1 MEHGIFMSVQDFVDE
16 GTAAILDRVTAL
28 GIRRIVLAV
37 TYHRARDVTPRSPG
51 RVTIRHDG
59 AYFPPPADLFGAG
72 SLPVPVVTR
81 ELSVAGDLVRAAH
94 DRGLAVDGW
103 TVFCHNTTI
112 GTVRQDVTQR
122 NCFGGY
128 GAPGDLCP
136 ANPSVRQYAV
146 DLARAAARLG
156 VDTVPAESL
165 HHGFFDHGYH
175 HERSAVPL
183 GELDRY
189 LLGLCFCEHC
199 ASAAQTQGD
208 VDVEQA
214 RLAAA
219 AHLDRVLAGGSPS
232 TAALTQQNLA
242 DVAADLAGMVQPRTD
257 LVTSLVE
264 EVAAAVTEEGASL
277 GYIDLT
283 GAVLGYANGTPTGPS
298 TPESAWR
305 FGIDPAAVAAHAE
318 YLTLAYAKQPARV
331 ATDVATYRNVI
342 GTSRPLRVVL
352 RPGAPDT
359 DDDAQLRAKAGAA
372 TTAGA
377 DGVDFY
383 QYGLLTERDL
393 DRIRTVTAEARRGD
407 EASSALHNPMPQRV
421 ETRGPR
427 CLGSPQ

>member
-16 GTAAILDRVTAL
+16 GTTAILDRVAAL

-51 RVTIRHDG
+51 RVTIRYDG
-59 AYFPPPADLFGAG
+59 AYFPLPADLLGAG
-72 SLPVPVVTR
+72 SLPVPVQTQ
-81 ELSVAGDLVRAAH
+81 ELSIAADLVRAAH

-112 GTVRQDVTQR
+112 GTIEPEVTQQ

-128 GAPGDLCP
+128 GSPADLCP

-189 LLGLCFCEHC
+189 LLGLCFCNYC
-199 ASAAQTQGD
+199 
-208 VDVEQA
+208 
-214 RLAAA
+214 AAA
-219 AHLDRVLAGGSPS
+219 ARVHGDLDVERARSAAATHLDRVLAGGPPS
-232 TAALTQQNLA
+232 TAPLTRENLA
-242 DVAADLAGMVQPRTD
+242 DVAVDLAGMVAPRTD

-264 EVAAAVTEEGASL
+264 EVAAAVAGEGASL

-283 GAVLGYANGTPTGPS
+283 GAVLGYADGMPTGPS
-298 TPESAWR
+298 APESAWR

-318 YLTLAYAKQPARV
+318 YLTLAYAQQPARV
-331 ATDVATYRNVI
+331 ATDVAAYRKLI
-342 GTSRPLRVVL
+342 GSSRPLRVVL

-359 DDDAQLRAKAGAA
+359 HDDAQLRAKAGAA
-372 TTAGA
+372 TAAGA
-377 DGVDFY
+377 DGLDFY
-383 QYGLLTERDL
+383 QYGLLTDRDL
-393 DRIRTVTAEARRGD
+393 NRIGTVTAAAPRGN
-407 EASSALHNPMPQRV
+407 EASSALHNLVPGTV
-421 ETRGPR
+421 ETGAP
-427 CLGSPQ
+427 GA